1 MCYFCDVLSRK
12 KRNMEIKIEDAAL
25 RQAAASGMDEFIE
38 TVRGAIL
45 DAIGGQLTA
54 QNMGELNAEQITL
67 LAWGFLHEEMMDG
80 GMVQLIYN
88 GYGPFFFLN
97 PTARAFREWG
107 LGDLYRLLNRG
118 HKFYNRHRQL
128 LESDCDDEAFMA
140 LYEQC
145 PEFDDL
151 DDEFVEN
158 EEEWTGI
165 VARYV
170 DEHLG
175 NFVAIVN
182 SQD

>member
-1 MCYFCDVLSRK
+1 
-12 KRNMEIKIEDAAL
+12 MEIKIEDAAL
-25 RQAAASGMDEFIE
+25 RQAAASGMDEFVHA
-38 TVRGAIL
+38 VRGAIL

-67 LAWGFLHEEMMDG
+67 LAWGILHEEMMDG

-88 GYGPFFFLN
+88 GYGPFIFLN
-97 PTARAFREWG
+97 PTARAFRE
-107 LGDLYRLLNRG
+107 YRG

-158 EEEWTGI
+158 EEEWTGL
-165 VARYV
+165 VAHYV

-175 NFVAIVN
+175 NFVTIVN